1 MAKFT
6 AFSASKMNE
15 IKLLTDSM
23 FGRLT
28 RLLRIF
34 GYDTVYAND
43 LENYFKVSPVPDDL
57 LLKYALEHDR
67 IVITRDYPFFKKNKK
82 KIIYLEGEGVYHY
95 LNHLKKKLHLE
106 YDFVLQKARCSVC
119 NSSLEKVMDK
129 KEIINEVKSQ
139 TFKFYDDFYQCTNE
153 SCRKIYWEGTHIDK
167 IMNQLKN

>member
-1 MAKFT
+1 MK
-6 AFSASKMNE
+6 E

-43 LENYFKVSPVPDDL
+43 LENYFQVSPVPDDL

-67 IVITRDYPFFKKNKK
+67 IIITRDYPFFKKNKK

-95 LNHLKKKLHLE
+95 LFHLKKKLYLE
-106 YDFVLQKARCSVC
+106 YNFILQKARCSIC
-119 NSSLEKVMDK
+119 NSSLEKVKDK
-129 KEIINEVKSQ
+129 KEIINEVKPQ
-139 TFKFYDDFYQCTNE
+139 TFKNYNEFYRCTKKI
-153 SCRKIYWEGTHIDK
+153 CKKIYWEGTHIDK
-167 IMNQLKN
+167 IMKQLKN

>member
-1 MAKFT
+1 MK
-6 AFSASKMNE
+6 E

-43 LENYFKVSPVPDDL
+43 LENYFQVSPVPDDL

-67 IVITRDYPFFKKNKK
+67 IIITRDYPFFKKNMK
-82 KIIYLEGEGVYHY
+82 KIIYMEGEGVYHY
-95 LNHLKKKLHLE
+95 LFQLKKKLHLE
-106 YDFVLQKARCSVC
+106 YNFVLQNARCSIC
-119 NSSLEKVMDK
+119 NSSLKKVKDK
-129 KEIINEVKSQ
+129 EEIINEVKPQ
-139 TFKFYDDFYQCTNE
+139 TFKYYNEFYQCTDE

-167 IMNQLKN
+167 IRKQLKN

>member
-1 MAKFT
+1 MK
-6 AFSASKMNE
+6 E

-43 LENYFKVSPVPDDL
+43 LENYFQVSPVPDDL

-67 IVITRDYPFFKKNKK
+67 IIITRDYPFFKKNRK
-82 KIIYLEGEGVYHY
+82 KIIYMEGEGAYHY
-95 LNHLKKKLHLE
+95 LFQLKKKLYLE
-106 YDFVLQKARCSVC
+106 YNFVLQNARCSIC
-119 NSSLEKVMDK
+119 NSILKKVKDK
-129 KEIINEVKSQ
+129 EEIINEVKPQ
-139 TFKFYDDFYQCTNE
+139 TFKYYNEFYQCTDE

-167 IMNQLKN
+167 IRKQLKN

>member
-1 MAKFT
+1 MK
-6 AFSASKMNE
+6 E

-43 LENYFKVSPVPDDL
+43 LENYFQVSPVPDDL

-67 IVITRDYPFFKKNKK
+67 IIITRDYPFFKKNMK
-82 KIIYLEGEGVYHY
+82 KIIYMEGEGVYHY
-95 LNHLKKKLHLE
+95 LFQLKKKLHLE
-106 YDFVLQKARCSVC
+106 YNFIFQNARCSIC
-119 NSSLEKVMDK
+119 NSSLKKVKDK
-129 KEIINEVKSQ
+129 EEIINEVKPQ
-139 TFKFYDDFYQCTNE
+139 TFKYYNEFYRCIDE

-167 IMNQLKN
+167 IRKQLKN

>member
-1 MAKFT
+1 MK
-6 AFSASKMNE
+6 E

-43 LENYFKVSPVPDDL
+43 LEDYFKVSPVPDDL

-67 IVITRDYPFFKKNKK
+67 IIITRDYPFFKKNEK

-95 LNHLKKKLHLE
+95 LFQLKKKMHLE
-106 YDFVLQKARCSVC
+106 YNFVLQKARCSIC
-119 NSSLEKVMDK
+119 NSSLEKVKDK
-129 KEIINEVKSQ
+129 KEIINEVKPQ
-139 TFKFYDDFYQCTNE
+139 TFKYYNEFYQCTNE
-153 SCRKIYWEGTHIDK
+153 DCRKIYWEGTHIDK
-167 IMNQLKN
+167 IMKQLKN